1 MIVAT
6 IAGETRGLDRQHGA
20 HAARANR
27 GQEALEAG
35 PVGAAARAAE
45 VLVDD
50 LDRRPAELTSAVG
63 KGILPAPALPVVN
76 ELVRRRLADIDI
88 GTARKMLSRDLRHGR
103 PPRLRAPRRS
113 RATVP
118 PPASQAVPAAP
129 TAARRA
135 APPRA
140 ARAGS
145 VGDFPCI
152 VSCPSSSVIESDG
165 RKSKRA
171 STSARRQRRA
181 SRGKRGLVRKPKR
194 VAASC
199 SIHAGNWASDPS
211 GCSMTTRSTPWRVNR
226 RLIDT
231 VSPQRG

>member
-1 MIVAT
+1 MARIVDSVLVHNDRRNQPTKLDQSVPVAT

-103 PPRLRAPRRS
+103 P
-113 RATVP
+113 
-118 PPASQAVPAAP
+118 
-129 TAARRA
+129 
-135 APPRA
+135 
-140 ARAGS
+140 
-145 VGDFPCI
+145 
-152 VSCPSSSVIESDG
+152 
-165 RKSKRA
+165 
-171 STSARRQRRA
+171 
-181 SRGKRGLVRKPKR
+181 
-194 VAASC
+194 
-199 SIHAGNWASDPS
+199 
-211 GCSMTTRSTPWRVNR
+211 
-226 RLIDT
+226 
-231 VSPQRG
+231 